1 MKNQLKLFLISTLV
15 LCNFKLL
22 SQKVNVEAKI
32 VLKNDVEI
40 QGTLKNRDWEESP
53 LFIEFKSTDEK
64 KYKKYIPE
72 ELKSFQTDDIK
83 YISKEVVVDKASD
96 DLQDLESEPRY
107 DTLKTTVF
115 LKQLV
120 KGKVSLY
127 EYNAHLSAMNYFVEN
142 EQGEIQR
149 LVYKRFINGESK
161 IQEVLK
167 YKNQLSYYLFECAK
181 SNEACEKVMYNEK
194 ALKNIITQF
203 NQCVG
208 SNAEIRKEEKLK
220 YTLSF
225 YGGLS
230 YSHINYAGED
240 NLLMVGV
247 NYKNATSYSF
257 LISAGFPIS
266 KRFQKR
272 QLVGEL
278 GMHKLKTGGIDSIG
292 TNYGYGHVYDIN
304 IDMTYLKASIL
315 YRYHLK
321 NDQHLK
327 YWIDGGLS
335 LGVAIQN
342 KNYIKVLDN
351 NVVFS
356 NKGSIQSHEDV
367 LCVGIGTSYKRVTSM
382 IRYEIGFGPSVPGTR
397 ATIQTAYFLLGIK
410 LF

>member
-1 MKNQLKLFLISTLV
+1 MKNQLKLLLISTLV
-15 LCNFKLL
+15 VCNFKLF

-32 VLKNDVEI
+32 VLKNNIEI
-40 QGTLKNRDWEESP
+40 QGTLKNRDWDESP
-53 LFIEFKSTDEK
+53 LFIEFKANDEPNFK
-64 KYKKYIPE
+64 KYTPE
-72 ELKSFQTDDIK
+72 DLKSFKGEDIN
-83 YISKEVVVDKASD
+83 YFSKEVVIDKASD
-96 DLQDLESEPRY
+96 DLQTLESEPRY
-107 DTLKTTVF
+107 DTMKASVF

-127 EYNAHLSAMNYFVEN
+127 EFNAHLGAMNYFVEN
-142 EQGEIQR
+142 DQGEIQR
-149 LVYKRFINGESK
+149 LVYKRFINGESR

-167 YKNQLSYYLFECAK
+167 FKNQLSYYLFECAK
-181 SNEACEKVMYNEK
+181 SSEACEKVMFNEK

-208 SNAEIRKEEKLK
+208 SKSDIRKEEKLN
-220 YTLSF
+220 YSLCF

-240 NLLMVGV
+240 KLLMVGV
-247 NYKNATSYSF
+247 DYKNAASYSF
-257 LISAGFPIS
+257 LLSAGFPIS

-278 GMHKLKTGGIDSIG
+278 GMHKLKTGGIDSVG
-292 TNYGYGHVYDIN
+292 TNYGYGHVYEVN
-304 IDMTYLKASIL
+304 IDMTYLKATIL

-335 LGVAIQN
+335 IGVAIQN
-342 KNYIKVLDN
+342 KSYIKVLDN
-351 NVVFS
+351 NVMFK
-356 NKGSIQSHEDV
+356 NKGSIQTHEDL
-367 LCVGIGTSYKRVTSM
+367 LCIGFGTSYKRITSM
-382 IRYEIGFGPSVPGTR
+382 LRYEIGLGPSVPGAR
-397 ATIQTAYFLLGIK
+397 ATVQTAYILLGIK